1 MYVSLL
7 HIYHKDARL
16 LLLMLEIKGWF
27 QTKKKAVDVQRSFS
41 HADIYM
47 NQNGWHLILH
57 CMIVYSY
64 EYIGGASLVSIEL
77 HIAHGS
83 LMVMVNRCSIS

>member
-7 HIYHKDARL
+7 HIYHKDASL

-41 HADIYM
+41 HADIYIYIYIYEPEWM
-47 NQNGWHLILH
+47 GFNFTLH
-57 CMIVYSY
+57 DRIFV
-64 EYIGGASLVSIEL
+64 
-77 HIAHGS
+77 
-83 LMVMVNRCSIS
+83 

>member
-41 HADIYM
+41 HADIYEPEWM
-47 NQNGWHLILH
+47 AFNFTLH
-57 CMIVYSY
+57 DRIFV
-64 EYIGGASLVSIEL
+64 
-77 HIAHGS
+77 
-83 LMVMVNRCSIS
+83 